1 MKYDC
6 YKQGISG
13 AFEVDLND
21 PIETAKVESIDDA
34 IAQSRARAQCARNN
48 QKLNN
53 TLEDASPDF
62 SQNCAKLAEEHDQL
76 ADWLEELKAYR
87 ANEGMSENVYKAG
100 YKFGYGRGGEKMRK
114 PTIKDRIW
122 GVLMYILEYIRAVI
136 RNDKGSME
144 LLKIIIKLT
153 AEGDFEIDEDIHK
166 R

>member
-13 AFEVDLND
+13 AFEIDLND

-34 IAQSRARAQCARNN
+34 IAQSRARAQCARNK

-53 TLEDASPDF
+53 TLGDADSYY
-62 SQNCAKLAEEHDQL
+62 SQDCARIAKEYDQL

-100 YKFGYGRGGEKMRK
+100 YRFGYKKAIDEYTEYLKEIGKTGTDCWVPCFTPNSWKDDFLTKQNKRGKQ
-114 PTIKDRIW
+114 
-122 GVLMYILEYIRAVI
+122 
-136 RNDKGSME
+136 N
-144 LLKIIIKLT
+144 
-153 AEGDFEIDEDIHK
+153 EDIHK

>member
-13 AFEVDLND
+13 AFEIDLND

-34 IAQSRARAQCARNN
+34 IAQSRARAQCARNK

-53 TLEDASPDF
+53 TLGDADLHY
-62 SQNCAKLAEEHDQL
+62 SQDCVRIAKEYDQL

-100 YKFGYGRGGEKMRK
+100 YKFGYKKAIDEYTEYLKEVGKTGTDGWVPCFAPNSWKNDFLTKQNKRGKQ
-114 PTIKDRIW
+114 
-122 GVLMYILEYIRAVI
+122 
-136 RNDKGSME
+136 N
-144 LLKIIIKLT
+144 
-153 AEGDFEIDEDIHK
+153 EDIHK